1 MLDLLQRFLDKEFEL
16 LIEMEMELDEER
28 SDKLAYGLWIEQSIR
43 VRALLDAVRLLR
55 GGYEDD

>member
-55 GGYEDD
+55 GVYEDD